1 MASTS
6 TSFSRVRSSSC
17 PEGRLVD
24 VKKQK
29 SKSNSGSRGKLIRRS
44 SALFTEARWLLPV
57 CMWLKEGV
65 EVGTKVMRNIG
76 NY

>member
-1 MASTS
+1 M
-6 TSFSRVRSSSC
+6 
-17 PEGRLVD
+17 L
-24 VKKQK
+24 KKQK

-44 SALFTEARWLLPV
+44 SALFTEACWLLPV